1 MSDNVVHV
9 DEKNFQAE
17 VLDSQIPVVVDF
29 WAPWC
34 GPCKAVA
41 PVIDELAKDFA
52 GKVKFVKIDTE
63 QAPNLAVKYG
73 IMSIPTFKM
82 VKGGKVVDSVSGAAP
97 KTFFKDW
104 IEKTLK

>member
-41 PVIDELAKDFA
+41 PVIEELATDFA

-82 VKGGKVVDSVSGAAP
+82 VKGGKDRKGVV
-97 KTFFKDW
+97 
-104 IEKTLK
+104 